1 MSKST
6 FRTFGMAALLAMA
19 LQVGALPRPAGAAEF
34 VMATVSLTSEDFQLA
49 MAWSDVLA
57 QQNTGL
63 RITPVATGTVKGL
76 RNMAQGRADLSL
88 IGAPHYLDAVNRDGS
103 FKEDPPEMVAAYR
116 KLRVLFA
123 IDTGMGQYVVR
134 ADSPIRTL
142 ADLKGRRVSI
152 GRPGGNAGRVSVS
165 LFKVHGND
173 AERGELQTEYLDYG
187 PSLDR
192 LGNGQ
197 IDATLVWGGIPQ
209 SGIDQAS
216 RSSALRFVSP
226 DPASLGALQ
235 ATISN
240 GAHYLYRTIPA
251 ARVKEAYGGRVQ
263 SDGDV
268 VFWTFP
274 FMVMVHADMPEQTAY
289 TLCRGFWSNVEKVR
303 ASSAALALIDLSNAT
318 SGLSAELHPGARR
331 CLTEL
336 GAR

>member
-1 MSKST
+1 MFRSIL
-6 FRTFGMAALLAMA
+6 RTFGLAALMA
-19 LQVGALPRPAGAAEF
+19 PCLVFGAVLRPAGAAEF

-49 MAWSDVLA
+49 MAWSDLLT
-57 QQNTGL
+57 QRNTGM

-103 FKEDPPEMVAAYR
+103 FKEDPPGMVEGYR
-116 KLRVLFA
+116 NLRVLFA

-152 GRPGGNAGRVSVS
+152 GRPGGNAGRVSAA
-165 LFKVHGND
+165 LFKVHGAD
-173 AERGELQTEYLDYG
+173 AERGEVLTEYLDYG

-197 IDATLVWGGIPQ
+197 IDATLVWGGLPQ
-209 SGIDQAS
+209 AGIDQAS
-216 RSSALRFVSP
+216 RNTPLRFVSP
-226 DPASLGALQ
+226 DAGSLPALQ
-235 ATISN
+235 GAISN

-251 ARVKEAYGGRVQ
+251 ARIKEAYGERVA

-274 FMVMVHADMPEQTAY
+274 FMVMVRADMPEQTAY
-289 TLCRGFWSNVEKVR
+289 TLCRTFWGGVDKVR
-303 ASSAALALIDLSNAT
+303 ASSAALALIDPANAAA
-318 SGLSAELHPGARR
+318 GLSAELHPGARR
-331 CLTEL
+331 CLSEV
-336 GAR
+336 GAL